1 MFVEK
6 QLRDFCCCLTPDNST
21 HISFRFKQLT
31 GWQMMCRR
39 AAGSLISVM
48 RLGGVGQEAE
58 VRVGSWVIE
67 RARERERLEMRK
79 SQSIEFYPQLST

>member
-1 MFVEK
+1 M
-6 QLRDFCCCLTPDNST
+6 
-21 HISFRFKQLT
+21 
-31 GWQMMCRR
+31 
-39 AAGSLISVM
+39 
-48 RLGGVGQEAE
+48 GQEAE